1 MIVSIEEMNV
11 CFFFYTS
18 LQLLAEILSHLSR
31 NLVHNISNKNIV
43 MLIRFKNIIADFLSS
58 KNHESFAGEILSFRI
73 GLKKDDIVLS
83 VFSFSFFSFHLSKRI
98 LIMLLSSIGKILL
111 RRSSTK
117 SIEFLFFF
125 FFPRSEIRKSTTIIK
140 WTILFVRTYVRS
152 FVGYNRRSHKIVGR

>member
-73 GLKKDDIVLS
+73 GLKKDDIVRS

-98 LIMLLSSIGKILL
+98 LIMLLGL
-111 RRSSTK
+111 RLEKFFFVAVQQNRSN
-117 SIEFLFFF
+117 FFF
-125 FFPRSEIRKSTTIIK
+125 FFFSPEAKSENLRLSLNGLFCLYVRT
-140 WTILFVRTYVRS
+140 FVRSLVITVVPTRL
-152 FVGYNRRSHKIVGR
+152 